1 MLVCLCVF
9 VKEDSVMCVCWSCSI
24 VGERQIQRNFQL
36 IVITHDDEF
45 VDMLGRS
52 KFVDDYYH
60 VSKDEE

>member
-1 MLVCLCVF
+1 MCVF
-9 VKEDSVMCVCWSCSI
+9 VGLMYSI